1 MEIVGVVRDS
11 HHSSLREVP
20 KEFAYA
26 PYSQEKSIGHLT
38 YSVRTSQDPASLAN
52 AVRKTVA
59 DLDAALPIYDERT
72 FVEQIN
78 RGLSNERMVATL
90 ATMFGALA
98 ALLAAI
104 GIYGLLAYG
113 VTQRTRE
120 IGVRLA
126 LGAAPQTVG
135 KMILREVAQL
145 VGIGILIGLPLAYGL
160 GKIVDSLLYG
170 VKIFGIAGVLIALA
184 TLAIVALVAGY
195 LPARRAA
202 RIAPMIALRYE

>member
-1 MEIVGVVRDS
+1 
-11 HHSSLREVP
+11 
-20 KEFAYA
+20 
-26 PYSQEKSIGHLT
+26 
-38 YSVRTSQDPASLAN
+38 
-52 AVRKTVA
+52 VRKTVA

>member
-1 MEIVGVVRDS
+1 
-11 HHSSLREVP
+11 
-20 KEFAYA
+20 
-26 PYSQEKSIGHLT
+26 
-38 YSVRTSQDPASLAN
+38 
-52 AVRKTVA
+52 
-59 DLDAALPIYDERT
+59 LPIYDERT